1 MKKIAALLLGLTLL
15 AFNALAAVN
24 VNTATQQQLESLNGI
39 GPAKAKAIIDY
50 RTKNGPFKTV
60 EELDNVPGIGQGIL
74 SKIRGDVTLTGQ
86 TTVKP
91 EGKSAAKAEPKKAE
105 SGAADKKV
113 DARSEKKDRKEAAK
127 ADKDTKKTAKAE
139 QADKDAKKDAKKEA
153 KKATTA
159 DKDAKADKK
168 TAQQE
173 RMKSCNKQAADK
185 QLKGDDRK
193 KFMSTCLKS

>member
-113 DARSEKKDRKEAAK
+113 DARSEKKDMKEA
-127 ADKDTKKTAKAE
+127 AKAE